1 MMVLLLATMAD
12 TEDVNGESPFRKLA
26 FEELDFLTDRR
37 ASMIDTEEKAR
48 KKVNET
54 WTAVRQH
61 LGADVQGG
69 V

>member
-1 MMVLLLATMAD
+1 
-12 TEDVNGESPFRKLA
+12 
-26 FEELDFLTDRR
+26 
-37 ASMIDTEEKAR
+37 MIDTEEKVR